1 MTRRRVGGPYRG
13 YTDRKRAAL
22 HRLDVIDVHKSY
34 GDHPAVAGIS
44 LHVDPGEILAVLGR
58 NGAGKTT
65 LIEMMAGRH
74 QPDRG
79 SVTIDGLDL
88 ATDRRKAALRIGYVP
103 QETGL
108 YEFLPGRDT
117 LVFFGE
123 LAGLRGALLRERI
136 DWAIKLFHLGDF
148 IGRPCENLSGGERRR
163 IHTAAGILHRPDLLL
178 LDEPTVGADLQAR
191 ADILTAIRA
200 LAASGTAVIYTT
212 HYLPEV
218 EELDARIAIM
228 ESGRMI
234 AEGTQDELLGAHGT
248 PWVELTFDGPAPGP
262 KRPSDLIRSA
272 GDRIT
277 VRSHNAP
284 VLAARLLA
292 RLGVET
298 DRLVRM
304 ETHRSDLD
312 AVFLSLTGHDINDE
326 DEW

>member
-1 MTRRRVGGPYRG
+1 M
-13 YTDRKRAAL
+13 
-22 HRLDVIDVHKSY
+22 HRLDVSDVHKSY
-34 GDHPAVAGIS
+34 GDQPAVAGIS
-44 LHVDPGEILAVLGR
+44 LQADAGEVLAVLGR

-65 LIEMMAGRH
+65 LIGMMAGRH

-79 SVTIDGLDL
+79 SVTVDGLDL
-88 ATDRRKAALRIGYVP
+88 ATDRREAALRIGYVP

-136 DWAIKLFHLGDF
+136 DWAVELFHLGDF
-148 IGRPCENLSGGERRR
+148 IGRPCEHLSGGERRR
-163 IHTAAGILHRPDLLL
+163 IHAAAGILHRPDLLL

-191 ADILTAIRA
+191 ADILIAVRT

-218 EELDARIAIM
+218 EELDARIAII
-228 ESGRMI
+228 EAGRLI
-234 AEGTQDELLGAHGT
+234 AEGTQAELLGTHGA
-248 PWVELTFDGPAPGP
+248 PWVELTFDGPAPVPG
-262 KRPSDLIRSA
+262 RQSELIRSS

-277 VRSHNAP
+277 VRSQNAP

-292 RLGVET
+292 RLGSET
-298 DRLVRM
+298 DRLVSM

-326 DEW
+326 DEP